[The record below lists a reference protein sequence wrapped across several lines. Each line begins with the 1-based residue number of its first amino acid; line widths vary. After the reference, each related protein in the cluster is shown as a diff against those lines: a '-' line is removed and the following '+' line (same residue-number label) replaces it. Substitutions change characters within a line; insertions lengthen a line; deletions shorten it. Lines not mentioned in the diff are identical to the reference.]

1 MMLVFDFHTVSL
13 VFFAALLGGVIG
25 LDRTAAGQ
33 IMVSQPLVAGPVT
46 GWLLG
51 DFVTG
56 AVIGSVLELI
66 WVLDLPI
73 GTFVPA
79 DATVGTVAAVAIA
92 VLGGQGKASLD
103 LIGFSIVL
111 TTAMV
116 PVTMMAD
123 EFVRKRN
130 ARLAEAAVAAS
141 GEDAA
146 CRLSRAH
153 LTGLVV
159 FFLKS
164 FLLCLLIIP
173 AGLAA
178 VVVFAQLPDRVHRGM
193 ELFVKSLPL
202 LGAALILHKLS
213 LSVVDRFFFA
223 GFAAAL
229 ALTFLIPGHP
239 AVVVTVVAL
248 AGLAG
253 LRWWSERNL

>member
-1 MMLVFDFHTVSL
+1 MSVFDFHTVSL
-13 VFFAALLGGVIG
+13 VFAVALLGGLVG
-25 LDRTAAGQ
+25 LDRTAVGQ
-33 IMVSQPLVAGPVT
+33 FMISQPLVAGPVT

-51 DFVTG
+51 DLAAG

-79 DATVGTVAAVAIA
+79 DATIAAVSAVAIA
-92 VLGGQGKASLD
+92 VLGGRGKASLD
-103 LIGFSIVL
+103 LIGFSILL

-130 ARLAEAAVAAS
+130 GRLGEAAVAAS
-141 GEDAA
+141 GEHVAR
-146 CRLSRAH
+146 RLSRAQA
-153 LTGLVV
+153 TGVLV

-164 FLLCLLIIP
+164 FLLCLLLIP

-178 VVVFAQLPDRVHRGM
+178 VVLFAQLPGRIHRGM
-193 ELFVKSLPL
+193 ELFVKTLPL

-213 LSVVDRFFFA
+213 LSAVDRFFLA
-223 GFAAAL
+223 GFAGAL
-229 ALTFLIPGHP
+229 ALSFLIPGHP
-239 AVVVTVVAL
+239 VVVIALIVV
-248 AGLAG
+248 AGLAAVKWG
-253 LRWWSERNL
+253 SERNT